1 MEFSKI
7 KTDNLIE
14 IYKQIAD
21 FIKLLNKEKENT
33 QKQNEEGE

>member
-1 MEFSKI
+1 MFLVRGKI
-7 KTDNLIE
+7 WNL
-14 IYKQIAD
+14 AD